1 MKTMN
6 VGAIGGD
13 YEDQDLQRQIAMAQ
27 ALRAKSLETPG
38 EMVGGWYVGKN
49 PLLNLGEAA
58 IGHINERGA
67 VGRQG
72 EIQQGRDV
80 ARQEL
85 LGAMPTP
92 TMEQELSGPATEAGV
107 GPGMATVQK
116 PYEQQAQDWNQ
127 WSAKAAALRGDPMA
141 QQLAMSG
148 LTQAMSM
155 PEKKLA
161 AETKMEEARQAR
173 LEKALAAKEAAAT
186 KAEEQR
192 IRDKEQYERQKELRI
207 LTKTLGGQNADIQ
220 RELLK
225 ARLEKLKEPTATEVK
240 AAAAKEEKAA
250 SKQGLSDSLAGA
262 AGLVNKIYEEG
273 GMPSTEDNPVSNL
286 WASRFRLP
294 GGQIAGQAVGTK
306 AQAARDELKSQRLQI
321 LNDIK
326 KATGMSSQQL
336 NSNVELKTWLDSL
349 GAPEITKEG
358 NLNILKN
365 IQEKY
370 IDGGK
375 PAAAGYD
382 ADKEA
387 RYQAWKASQA
397 K

>member
-1 MKTMN
+1 MK
-6 VGAIGGD
+6 VGAIGG
-13 YEDQDLQRQIAMAQ
+13 YEDEDLKRQIAMAQ
-27 ALRAKSLETPG
+27 ALRKQSLETPG
-38 EMVGGWYVGKN
+38 EMVGGYYVGKN
-49 PLLNLGEAA
+49 PLLNLGEAV
-58 IGHINERGA
+58 IGGLNERGA
-67 VGRQG
+67 V
-72 EIQQGRDV
+72 EQQGGLEQ
-80 ARQEL
+80 ARQRQEEEWLARQPGATMQQTKEL
-85 LGAMPTP
+85 A
-92 TMEQELSGPATEAGV
+92 GPATPEGGALMGTSEV
-107 GPGMATVQK
+107 PK
-116 PYEQQAQDWNQ
+116 PYQQVMQEQSQWATQAPATSQLGQ
-127 WSAKAAALRGDPMA
+127 AAKAHA
-141 QQLAMSG
+141 
-148 LTQAMSM
+148 LTQALSL
-155 PEKKLA
+155 PERQMM
-161 AETKMEEARQAR
+161 AEQKAEEQKQVL
-173 LEKALAAKEAAAT
+173 LEKARAAREAAAT
-186 KAEEQR
+186 KAEEQHQ
-192 IRDKEQYERQKELRI
+192 RDRERFEQQKELRR
-207 LTKTLGGQNADIQ
+207 LTGSMAGANSDLQ
-220 RELLK
+220 RELLQ
-225 ARLEKLKEPTATEVK
+225 ARIDKLKEPTAAEAK

-250 SKQGLSDSLAGA
+250 SKQGLSDSLSGA

-294 GGQIAGQAVGTK
+294 GGQVAGQAVGTK

-358 NLNILKN
+358 NLAILKN

-375 PAAAGYD
+375 SAAAGYD